1 MRFEWIFFCFF
12 FNLILVIF
20 LSAAAVCAAATDGST
35 KKRRAIENI
44 RRGKKTTK
52 SSIRRIFTSPYRII
66 WSLSRAHIYA
76 YSPPHNIRLSLV
88 RSLNLELVRS
98 LYASVQIHWVWRF
111 HRLLIHRWS
120 RSTHTHWRTH
130 THVVRSFVPIVAY
143 NSFCCFLC
151 ATVMIMTLLCAS
163 IVVAICDGCDLNV
176 RSMCETSNRD
186 RCRVWL
192 MFS

>member
-111 HRLLIHRWS
+111 HRLLIHRCS
-120 RSTHTHWRTH
+120 KSTHTHIDAHIH
-130 THVVRSFVPIVAY
+130 TSFVRSYRRVQQFLLFSMRYCYDYDTIVCEH
-143 NSFCCFLC
+143 CCGYLWWMWFERS
-151 ATVMIMTLLCAS
+151 V
-163 IVVAICDGCDLNV
+163 DV
-176 RSMCETSNRD
+176 RD
-186 RCRVWL
+186 
-192 MFS
+192 FQ